1 MPKLKYFNDKD
12 PWMLGEDIPDID
24 FFFSQIWLRC
34 FVNDFRYPSGRAYKK
49 ILTVYKGGYHLWFH
63 FGTEDSKGVGDHLV
77 KKFLQQPAFTKEVN
91 RQIIIEADKLRSF
104 AETIPEERLD
114 RLSNKDLWRF
124 YNRHFF
130 VHSHYYRW
138 CWIPVAVDMF
148 HNNLTEKLKQYLRS
162 IDVEESKVNEYLVI
176 LTQPTKKSLIQI
188 EQEEF
193 LQIAS
198 KVWQLPRQ
206 RKVFRN
212 YWKLLQQQATA
223 EYGLKT
229 HTQEYEE
236 FLEEQMAKLREKID
250 KKILKLLEKHYQ
262 KYFYVK
268 FMWIGKEGVY
278 SFDYYLKELVKLIGS
293 NINPQQE
300 FRHIRQEFKKSLQ
313 RRARLIKKLKIKN
326 PWRTI
331 IDAWGDFMVTK
342 IYRRYAQIYAIYRM
356 QPILKEIA
364 RRLQLTLKE
373 VKSMTREEI
382 KEGLIDSKVNRRQ
395 LQERVKLFVFYTE
408 RNNFAILTGKK
419 AKSIVKRLQ
428 KIDIGEVNEIQGQT
442 GCVGKAQ
449 GTVKIIIRP
458 KDMKKM
464 KKGDIL
470 VSIATDP
477 DIVPAMKKAAAIV
490 TEQGGVTS
498 HAAIVS
504 REMNIPCVIG
514 TKIATRVLKDGDL
527 VEVDA
532 TKGVVKILK
541 K

>member
-1 MPKLKYFNDKD
+1 MSERKKLKYFNDKD

-49 ILTVYKGGYHLWFH
+49 ILTVYKGGYHLWFY
-63 FGTEDSKGVGDHLV
+63 FGTEDSKEVGDHLV

-91 RQIIIEADKLRSF
+91 RQIIVEADRLRSF

-124 YNRHFF
+124 YNRHFL

-148 HNNLTEKLKQYLRS
+148 HSNLTEKLKQYLRS

-198 KVWQLPRQ
+198 KVWQSPHQ
-206 RKVFRN
+206 RKIFRN
-212 YWKLLQQQATA
+212 YWKLLQEQAA
-223 EYGLKT
+223 AKYGLKT

-293 NINPQQE
+293 GINPRQE
-300 FRHIRQEFKKSLQ
+300 FKHIQQEFKKSLQ
-313 RRARLIKKLKIKN
+313 RRARLIKKLKIK
-326 PWRTI
+326 
-331 IDAWGDFMVTK
+331 
-342 IYRRYAQIYAIYRM
+342 
-356 QPILKEIA
+356 
-364 RRLQLTLKE
+364 
-373 VKSMTREEI
+373 
-382 KEGLIDSKVNRRQ
+382 
-395 LQERVKLFVFYTE
+395 
-408 RNNFAILTGKK
+408 
-419 AKSIVKRLQ
+419 
-428 KIDIGEVNEIQGQT
+428 
-442 GCVGKAQ
+442 
-449 GTVKIIIRP
+449 
-458 KDMKKM
+458 
-464 KKGDIL
+464 
-470 VSIATDP
+470 
-477 DIVPAMKKAAAIV
+477 
-490 TEQGGVTS
+490 
-498 HAAIVS
+498 
-504 REMNIPCVIG
+504 
-514 TKIATRVLKDGDL
+514 
-527 VEVDA
+527 
-532 TKGVVKILK
+532 
-541 K
+541 